1 MSAKSDDLFNDVVDQ
16 RYEHRRHEMNVALR
30 WTAVLTFG
38 FILVTLDVIN
48 QGLLFKFD
56 KYVAELDRPKLTG
69 FSNFLVLRIDDL
81 GLRWFT
87 ASILLI
93 TAALIS
99 RRFKSW
105 RPLNLSFLSLVFLNV
120 FVGAAKIGFGRCK
133 ARENFDVCMFTDGMA
148 YPSGHISNALVT
160 WGLFAYIIFR
170 YTHRAPFEGLK
181 LYWLVAVLT
190 FAVGTASLIRNTH
203 WFTDLLG
210 GMFIGGAILVLVVA
224 IDRFIPSTRQPS

>member
-1 MSAKSDDLFNDVVDQ
+1 MTTKSDDLFDDVVDQ

-38 FILVTLDVIN
+38 FVLVTLDVIN
-48 QGLLFKFD
+48 QGLLYKFD
-56 KYVAELDRPKLTG
+56 QYVAEIERPKLTG
-69 FSNFLVLRIDDL
+69 FTNFVVLRIDDL
-81 GLRWFT
+81 GLRWVT

-93 TAALIS
+93 TATLIS

-105 RPLNLSFLSLVFLNV
+105 RPLNLSILSLVFLNV

-190 FAVGTASLIRNTH
+190 IAVGSASLIRNTH

-224 IDRFIPSTRQPS
+224 IDRFIPSKRQPS

>member
-1 MSAKSDDLFNDVVDQ
+1 MSTEYQDVVDQ
-16 RYEHRRHEMNVALR
+16 RLEVRRHEMNVALR
-30 WTAVLTFG
+30 WSAALTFG
-38 FILVTLDVIN
+38 FVLVTLDVIN
-48 QGLLFKFD
+48 QGLLYKFD
-56 KYVAELDRPKLTG
+56 QYIADLSRPKFDG
-69 FSNFLVLRIDDL
+69 FANFLILRIDDL
-81 GLRWFT
+81 GLRWVT
-87 ASILLI
+87 ATILLL
-93 TAALIS
+93 TALLIS

-133 ARENFDVCMFTDGMA
+133 AREDFDVCMFTDGMA

-181 LYWLVAVLT
+181 LYWLVAVVTL
-190 FAVGTASLIRNTH
+190 AVGVVSLLRNTH

-210 GMFIGGAILVLVVA
+210 GIFIGGAILVLVVA
-224 IDRFIPSTRQPS
+224 IDRFIPSKRQPS

>member
-1 MSAKSDDLFNDVVDQ
+1 MSTKSDDLFDDVVDQ

-38 FILVTLDVIN
+38 FVLVTLDVIN
-48 QGLLFKFD
+48 QGLLYRFD
-56 KYVAELDRPKLTG
+56 QYLADVDRPKLTG
-69 FSNFLVLRIDDL
+69 FTNFLVLRVDDL
-81 GLRWFT
+81 GLRWVT

-93 TAALIS
+93 TATLIS

-105 RPLNLSFLSLVFLNV
+105 RPLNLSFLSLIFLNV

-148 YPSGHISNALVT
+148 YPSGHISNALLT

-190 FAVGTASLIRNTH
+190 LAVGIASLIRNTH

-210 GMFIGGAILVLVVA
+210 GMFLGGAILVLVVA
-224 IDRFIPSTRQPS
+224 IDRFIPSKRQPS

>member
-1 MSAKSDDLFNDVVDQ
+1 MSTKSDDVFDDVVDQ

-38 FILVTLDVIN
+38 FVLVTLDVIN
-48 QGLLFKFD
+48 QGLLYKFD
-56 KYVAELDRPKLTG
+56 QYLAELNRPKLTG
-69 FSNFLVLRIDDL
+69 FLNFFILRVDDL
-81 GLRWFT
+81 GLRWVT
-87 ASILLI
+87 ASILLL

-133 ARENFDVCMFTDGMA
+133 AKENFDVCMFTDGMA

-181 LYWLVAVLT
+181 LYWLVAVVTL
-190 FAVGTASLIRNTH
+190 AVGTASLIRNTH

-224 IDRFIPSTRQPS
+224 IDRFIPSKRQPS

>member
-1 MSAKSDDLFNDVVDQ
+1 MTTKSDDLFDDVVDQ

-38 FILVTLDVIN
+38 FFLVTLDVIN
-48 QGLLFKFD
+48 QGLLYKFD
-56 KYVAELDRPKLTG
+56 RYVAEIDRPKLTG
-69 FSNFLVLRIDDL
+69 LTNFIVLRIDDL
-81 GLRWFT
+81 GLRWVT

-93 TAALIS
+93 AATLIS

-105 RPLNLSFLSLVFLNV
+105 RPLNLSILSLVFLNV

-190 FAVGTASLIRNTH
+190 IAVGSASLIRNTH

-224 IDRFIPSTRQPS
+224 IDRFIPSKRQPS

>member
-1 MSAKSDDLFNDVVDQ
+1 MTTKSDDLFDDVVDQ

-30 WTAVLTFG
+30 WSAVLTFG
-38 FILVTLDVIN
+38 FVLVTLDVIN
-48 QGLLFKFD
+48 QGLLYRFD
-56 KYVAELDRPKLTG
+56 QYVAEIERPKLTG
-69 FSNFLVLRIDDL
+69 FTNFLILRIDDL
-81 GLRWFT
+81 GLRWVT
-87 ASILLI
+87 ASILLL
-93 TAALIS
+93 TATLIS

-133 ARENFDVCMFTDGMA
+133 ARENFDLCMFTDGMA

-190 FAVGTASLIRNTH
+190 IAVGVASLLRNTH

-210 GMFIGGAILVLVVA
+210 GMFIVGPV
-224 IDRFIPSTRQPS
+224 S

>member
-1 MSAKSDDLFNDVVDQ
+1 MSTKSDDLFDDVVDQ

-38 FILVTLDVIN
+38 FVLVTLDVIN
-48 QGLLFKFD
+48 QGLLYRFD
-56 KYVAELDRPKLTG
+56 QYLADVDRPKLTG
-69 FSNFLVLRIDDL
+69 FTNFLVLRVDDL
-81 GLRWFT
+81 GLRWVT

-93 TAALIS
+93 TATLIS

-133 ARENFDVCMFTDGMA
+133 AKEDFDVCMFTDGMA
-148 YPSGHISNALVT
+148 YPSGHISNALLT

-181 LYWLVAVLT
+181 LYWLVAVLSL
-190 FAVGTASLIRNTH
+190 AVGFASLIRNTH

-210 GMFIGGAILVLVVA
+210 GMFLGGAILVLVVA
-224 IDRFIPSTRQPS
+224 IDRFIPSKRQPS

>member
-1 MSAKSDDLFNDVVDQ
+1 MSTEYQDVVDQ
-16 RYEHRRHEMNVALR
+16 RLEVRRHEMNVALR
-30 WTAVLTFG
+30 WSAALTFG
-38 FILVTLDVIN
+38 FVLVTLDVIN
-48 QGLLFKFD
+48 QGLLYKFD
-56 KYVAELDRPKLTG
+56 QYIADLPRPKFEG
-69 FSNFLVLRIDDL
+69 FANFLILRIDDL
-81 GLRWFT
+81 GLRWVT
-87 ASILLI
+87 ASILLL
-93 TAALIS
+93 TALLIS

-133 ARENFDVCMFTDGMA
+133 AREDFDVCMFTDGMA

-181 LYWLVAVLT
+181 LYWLVAVVTL
-190 FAVGTASLIRNTH
+190 AVGVVSLLRNTH

-224 IDRFIPSTRQPS
+224 IDRFIPSKRQPS